1 MIKSLRIVKKRG
13 RVICCNCGRGV
24 QSGTAYVRI
33 GRKNYCVMCEGP
45 GKETREA
52 PK

>member
-13 RVICCNCGRGV
+13 WLICCNCGRGV

-45 GKETREA
+45 GKDAWEA
-52 PK
+52 LK